1 MCTNGVNTNQLEA
14 SITQIDEALELDRK
28 WTHRLYHL
36 AESGAQTAAADKL
49 RAVQQLLDEARAL
62 LRDASEAIVDEM
74 DGVSVERV

>member
-14 SITQIDEALELDRK
+14 SIVQIDESLGLNRT

-36 AESGAQTAAADKL
+36 AEHGAQTEVADKL
-49 RAVQQLLDEARAL
+49 HAVQQLIDEARATL
-62 LRDASEAIVDEM
+62 QEAAAAIVDEM